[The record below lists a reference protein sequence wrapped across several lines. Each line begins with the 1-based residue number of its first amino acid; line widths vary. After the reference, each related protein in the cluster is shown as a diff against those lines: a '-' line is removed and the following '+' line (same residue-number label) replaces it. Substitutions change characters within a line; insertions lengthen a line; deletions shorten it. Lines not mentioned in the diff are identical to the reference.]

1 VLDSTTLQ
9 PLGANVRI
17 LIFAVETT
25 VTAIISI
32 YEAKPQLTANGFA
45 LILAFASKLHRLPQE
60 SE

>member
-45 LILAFASKLHRLPQE
+45 
-60 SE
+60 